1 MKLKSKALTSSE
13 DFLANRKAHLEALG
27 LVEEAVAAA
36 AQGGGEA
43 ARDRQRERG
52 KMPPRERVANLLDP
66 GSPFLEVG
74 ATAAHDMYGGDAP
87 CAGVI
92 AGVGRV
98 SGTECMVVC
107 N

>member
-43 ARDRQRERG
+43 ARDRQRSRG

-66 GSPFLEVG
+66 GSPFG
-74 ATAAHDMYGGDAP
+74 HTASLRTAGEKYSSCSAAACAAP
-87 CAGVI
+87 LQPRA
-92 AGVGRV
+92 
-98 SGTECMVVC
+98 
-107 N
+107 